1 MVFQVYGFSSAISAE
16 LRDFNNQNG
25 LMRTITL
32 PRVQGELLPLAD
44 RDFMDCRR
52 DPREHNIGCFLAG
65 DIRANEQVALL
76 AMHTV
81 WLREHNRVA
90 LQLRAVN
97 PLWESDT
104 IFHEARKVKITPKK
118 LLLRILRL
126 FRASLLNPNKFRIF
140 PSVFLFF
147 FFLENSIHVLKIPP
161 GT

>member
-1 MVFQVYGFSSAISAE
+1 VYGFSSAISAE

-104 IFHEARKVKITPKK
+104 IFHEARKVKIISFKFT
-118 LLLRILRL
+118 L
-126 FRASLLNPNKFRIF
+126 FLQFAIKNYA
-140 PSVFLFF
+140 
-147 FFLENSIHVLKIPP
+147 
-161 GT
+161 